1 MSYILDALRRAD
13 AERERGTVPSL
24 HTQQFGGLPGDDEA
38 PPKPRLLIGAVV
50 VLALALGGVLAW
62 VLLGGSEPAPKPVV
76 QAVTPAPTPLA
87 TPLPITG
94 AMPTPTPT
102 PMPPPTTVA
111 AAPAVAPPVAAS
123 APAPTPSSAPAAR
136 PTPRP
141 PRPPAARRDASP
153 TPAPAPAPAPATATT
168 PATAAAT
175 DDRIYSFSELPESVR
190 RELPK
195 ISYGGGSY
203 SPDKASRLAF
213 LNGQVFHE
221 GDTLAPGL
229 TVRQVK
235 QKGVILAYKGY
246 RFEIGP

>member
-50 VLALALGGVLAW
+50 VLFLALGGVLAW
-62 VLLGGSEPAPKPVV
+62 LFLGGSEPPPRPVV
-76 QAVTPAPTPLA
+76 QAVTPARA
-87 TPLPITG
+87 
-94 AMPTPTPT
+94 
-102 PMPPPTTVA
+102 PMPPPASTIATAPTVTPPVMPPAAASSIVPAPAPVA
-111 AAPAVAPPVAAS
+111 AAK
-123 APAPTPSSAPAAR
+123 PTAR
-136 PTPRP
+136 PL
-141 PRPPAARRDASP
+141 PRPPAAKREA
-153 TPAPAPAPAPATATT
+153 TPASATATAS
-168 PATAAAT
+168 PAE
-175 DDRIYSFSELPESVR
+175 DRIYSLSELPESVR

-221 GDTLAPGL
+221 GATIAPGL
-229 TVRQVK
+229 VLKQVK